1 MFLGQKSSYLEKKD
15 LYLIPYTRIDYKQ
28 VKLLNGEEKWTMK
41 MLKKNTIQILDA
53 CFKNKKL
60 KNLTLF
66 KILLILKQT
75 FTEEEQDFK

>member
-1 MFLGQKSSYLEKKD
+1 MNHE
-15 LYLIPYTRIDYKQ
+15 
-28 VKLLNGEEKWTMK
+28 NA
-41 MLKKNTIQILDA
+41 KKNTIQILDA
-53 CFKNKKL
+53 CFKNKIL